1 MTDKKSSFIAI
12 IGQTNAGKS
21 TLLNTLIGK
30 KVSIISHKVQTTR
43 RKILGICI
51 KDDTQLVFIDTPG
64 IFKAKNRLE
73 KAMVQAAWDSI
84 YDADQIVLIVDAAKN
99 DLSVSLSV
107 AEKFKETKKPRVLV
121 LNKVDLLQK
130 EKLLEIITKFAPLN
144 FDHIFM
150 ISATKGDGIGDL
162 VQTLCQNSQ
171 PGPWFYMEDQ
181 SSDLSNQVQAEE
193 MTREKIYEF
202 LHQELPYSIHVVT
215 QNFEILPKG
224 EIKITQSIVVERDSQ
239 RGIVLGERGAKLK
252 TIGTSARKE
261 MEALFGT
268 KVHLFLH
275 VTVDEKWQNRKSYY
289 DQQGLDF
296 ES

>member
-1 MTDKKSSFIAI
+1 MIDKKSSFIAI
-12 IGQTNAGKS
+12 IGETNAGKS

-51 KDDTQLVFIDTPG
+51 KDDAQLVFIDTPG
-64 IFKAKNRLE
+64 IFKPKKRLE

-84 YDADQIVLIVDAAKN
+84 YDADQIVLIVDSAKG
-99 DLSVSLSV
+99 DLSTSLNV
-107 AEKFKETKKPRVLV
+107 AEKFKDIKKPRILI

-130 EKLLEIITKFAPLN
+130 EKLLEIITKFSIFN

-150 ISATKGDGIGDL
+150 ISATKGDGVGELI
-162 VQTLCQNSQ
+162 QTLCKNSQ
-171 PGPWFYMEDQ
+171 IGPWFYMEDQ
-181 SSDLSNQVQAEE
+181 SSDLSKQVQAEE

-202 LHQELPYSIHVVT
+202 LHQELPYAIHVVT
-215 QNFEILPKG
+215 QSFEVLPKG
-224 EIKITQSIVVERDSQ
+224 ELKITQSIVVERDSQ
-239 RGIVLGERGAKLK
+239 RGIVLGERCSKLK
-252 TIGTSARKE
+252 TIGISARKE
-261 MEALFGT
+261 MEKLFGA

-275 VTVDEKWQNRKSYY
+275 VTIDEKWQNRKSYY